1 MELIVA
7 THNKGK
13 VAEFAR
19 LFADY
24 EVVLLPLDAIGI
36 GVEVE
41 ETGETFAENARIK
54 AETIFALTGKPT
66 IADDSGL
73 CVDALGG
80 APGVYSARYGG
91 PGLDDRGRLERLL
104 DEMKDVPAEK
114 RGAHF
119 ACAICCVLP
128 EMTVET
134 SGVCRGSI
142 LTAPRGENGFGY
154 DPVFLPDEY
163 RASGRSFAELSQQE
177 KNAISH
183 RGAALRNLYES
194 LVKYGALEKRAG
206 V

>member
-7 THNKGK
+7 TRNKGK

-36 GVEVE
+36 GVEIE
-41 ETGETFAENARIK
+41 ETGATFAENARIK
-54 AETIFALTGKPT
+54 AETIFTLTGKPT

-91 PGLDDRGRLERLL
+91 SGLDDRGRLERLL
-104 DEMKDVPAEK
+104 EEMKDVPEEK

-134 SGVCRGSI
+134 SGVCKGSI
-142 LTAPRGENGFGY
+142 LPAPRGENGFGY
-154 DPVFLPDEY
+154 DPIFLPDAY
-163 RASGRSFAELSQQE
+163 REDGRSFAELTQQE

-183 RGAALRNLYES
+183 RGAALQNLYEN
-194 LVKYGALEKRAG
+194 LLKYGALEKRAD

>member
-41 ETGETFAENARIK
+41 ETGKTFAENDRIK

-163 RASGRSFAELSQQE
+163 RASGRSFAGLSQQE